1 MGGPYVCAAGDGEN
15 STALLINWVPAR
27 WDPAHKLF
35 TLQRFPSIFFK
46 GFSSSWTTL
55 WSQPHSHVF
64 EKNFPPRKKLV
75 LGHLIDMLVTHVAA
89 TFSARERDSWARTSH
104 ESVSVIRVD
113 DICLGSLG
121 SLVGNYL
128 YGNLLTL
135 TESQKHREQLW
146 VTRIKSSGKWQWTWR
161 QMLWI
166 GIRNLW
172 NYIRQNERENW
183 ICDQWYSN
191 YNYGNAA
198 QISTLAN
205 PIFCLNMALLT
216 YSGSFWAKP
225 HYAQC
230 QIRF

>member
-1 MGGPYVCAAGDGEN
+1 MRSCPQIVHTSTFSQHFFFRFFGER
-15 STALLINWVPAR
+15 SSNWP
-27 WDPAHKLF
+27 
-35 TLQRFPSIFFK
+35 TLC
-46 GFSSSWTTL
+46 
-55 WSQPHSHVF
+55 SQPLSHVF
-64 EKNFPPRKKLV
+64 WKNFPSPKKLAV

-146 VTRIKSSGKWQWTWR
+146 VTRIESSGKWQWTWR
-161 QMLWI
+161 EILWI

-183 ICDQWYSN
+183 ICDQW
-191 YNYGNAA
+191 
-198 QISTLAN
+198 
-205 PIFCLNMALLT
+205 
-216 YSGSFWAKP
+216 
-225 HYAQC
+225 
-230 QIRF
+230 